1 MFYSTR
7 KKIIFFGIH
16 FTIGWFGLFIEV
28 TWWCNSLL
36 IITRNSVLVQGC
48 SSERGRG
55 TFLFSSSTGTNELP
69 RGGLIL
75 CRIMFELRGLLHR
88 VVIENAPFH
97 CSRTSRLLLWLMK
110 RISSQIIR
118 KNDLLFRLSDQCFKC
133 SSFIENNNLFKT
145 MVSCALGHYFKER
158 IEAQALSYISP

>member
-1 MFYSTR
+1 MRCILLQFLQDVKQKLTFSFTYSLQLKKRLNKCVRSHYGGSNMFYSTR

-97 CSRTSRLLLWLMK
+97 CSRTSRLLLLLMK
-110 RISSQIIR
+110 RISSQ
-118 KNDLLFRLSDQCFKC
+118 
-133 SSFIENNNLFKT
+133 
-145 MVSCALGHYFKER
+145 
-158 IEAQALSYISP
+158 

>member
-1 MFYSTR
+1 MRCILLQFLQDVKQKLTFSFTYSLQLKKRLNKCVRSHYGVSNMFYSTR

-97 CSRTSRLLLWLMK
+97 CSRTSRSLLWLMK
-110 RISSQIIR
+110 RISSQ
-118 KNDLLFRLSDQCFKC
+118 
-133 SSFIENNNLFKT
+133 
-145 MVSCALGHYFKER
+145 
-158 IEAQALSYISP
+158 

>member
-1 MFYSTR
+1 MRCILLQFLQDVKQKLTFSFTYSLQLKKRLNKCVRSHYGVSNMFYSTR

-97 CSRTSRLLLWLMK
+97 CSRTSELLLWLMK
-110 RISSQIIR
+110 RISSQ
-118 KNDLLFRLSDQCFKC
+118 
-133 SSFIENNNLFKT
+133 
-145 MVSCALGHYFKER
+145 
-158 IEAQALSYISP
+158 

>member
-1 MFYSTR
+1 MRCILLQFLQDVKHKLTFSFTYSLQLKKRLNKCVRSHYGVSNMFYSTR

-69 RGGLIL
+69 SGGLIL

-110 RISSQIIR
+110 RISSQ
-118 KNDLLFRLSDQCFKC
+118 
-133 SSFIENNNLFKT
+133 
-145 MVSCALGHYFKER
+145 
-158 IEAQALSYISP
+158 

>member
-1 MFYSTR
+1 MHFAAISSRCKTQINFLFYLFFAVKKKRLNKCVRSHYGVSNMFYSTR

-16 FTIGWFGLFIEV
+16 FKIGWFGLFIEV

-48 SSERGRG
+48 SSETGRG

-69 RGGLIL
+69 SGGLIL

-110 RISSQIIR
+110 RISSQ
-118 KNDLLFRLSDQCFKC
+118 
-133 SSFIENNNLFKT
+133 
-145 MVSCALGHYFKER
+145 
-158 IEAQALSYISP
+158 

>member
-1 MFYSTR
+1 MRCILLQFLQDVKQKLTFSFTYSLQLKKRLNKCVRSHYGVSNMFYSTR

-110 RISSQIIR
+110 RISSQ
-118 KNDLLFRLSDQCFKC
+118 
-133 SSFIENNNLFKT
+133 
-145 MVSCALGHYFKER
+145 
-158 IEAQALSYISP
+158 

>member
-1 MFYSTR
+1 MRCILLQFLQDVKQKLTFSFTYSLQLKKRLNKCVRSHYGVSNMFYSTR

-16 FTIGWFGLFIEV
+16 FTIGWFGLFTEV

-110 RISSQIIR
+110 RISSQ
-118 KNDLLFRLSDQCFKC
+118 
-133 SSFIENNNLFKT
+133 
-145 MVSCALGHYFKER
+145 
-158 IEAQALSYISP
+158 

>member
-1 MFYSTR
+1 MRCMLLQFLQDVKHKLTFSFTYSLQLKKRLNKCVRSHYGVSNMFYSTR
-7 KKIIFFGIH
+7 KKIIFFGIY

-28 TWWCNSLL
+28 TWSCNSLL

-55 TFLFSSSTGTNELP
+55 TFLFSPSTGTNELP

-110 RISSQIIR
+110 RISSQ
-118 KNDLLFRLSDQCFKC
+118 
-133 SSFIENNNLFKT
+133 
-145 MVSCALGHYFKER
+145 
-158 IEAQALSYISP
+158 